1 MLTKIDLIVD
11 QKTKR
16 VIAKDANNQVV
27 VNDLGV
33 RDAAGKPIP
42 LPSGYTALRPDSAV
56 ERVVRRY
63 RDLSAPLTDM
73 VVGRIS
79 GPLDRKTNQAGESTL
94 GAVIADALLAG
105 TSDASYGA
113 RPSQIAFI
121 NRGGLRGDLNSS
133 LDVTFGNLFNV
144 LPFNDNL
151 ISMDLTGRQLLS
163 LLEQQWESPQPAGG
177 RVMSVSA
184 GFSYAWDANMPE
196 HEPPGA
202 GRRVVPGSMKLGD
215 VPIEMDGVYRIT
227 VNNFMATSG
236 DNFSVLKHGSNKQM
250 GEIDLVVAK
259 QYFKAKGVVNA
270 PALNRI
276 SRLN

>member
-16 VIAKDANNQVV
+16 VIAKDANNQIVI
-27 VNDLGV
+27 NDLGV
-33 RDAAGKPIP
+33 KDAAGKPIP

-151 ISMDLTGRQLLS
+151 ISMDLTGRQLLRF
-163 LLEQQWESPQPAGG
+163 LEQQWESPQPAGG

-215 VPIEMDGVYRIT
+215 VPIEMDGVYRVT

-259 QYFKAKGVVNA
+259 QYFKANGVVNA